1 MKTTMSIDS
10 SKHSQAHGPK
20 DVTHPLHV
28 KNKKHGTI
36 LTVRAT
42 SGLSGDMML
51 AGMASMA
58 NINNHELAGLVK
70 ELGLPAL
77 EGVVQLEKR
86 LVNNIAGVG
95 CRITLPHEHVHRN
108 LVDIR
113 AIITASAMPHAAQV
127 LALQTFTILGTAE
140 AAVHGQKPEEVH
152 FHEVGALD
160 SILDI
165 CLVCRLYTIINPQ
178 YFVCSPLPLADGV
191 IHCAHG
197 YLASPAPAVLH
208 LLKGIPVS
216 SFLGQGE
223 TITPTAL
230 SLLRALNARFGP
242 WPTMTIANT
251 VISYGSKIFENVPNG
266 AIWAIGKEEI

>member
-1 MKTTMSIDS
+1 MSKET

-20 DVTHPLHV
+20 DVTQPLHV
-28 KNKKHGTI
+28 KNEKHGII

-42 SGLSGDMML
+42 SGLSGDMLL
-51 AGMASMA
+51 AGMAAMA
-58 NINNHELAGLVK
+58 NISNHELAGLVK

-77 EGVVQLEKR
+77 EGAVQLEKR

-95 CRITLPHEHVHRN
+95 CRITLPHEHAHRN

-113 AIITASAMPHAAQV
+113 AIITASAMPSVAQE
-127 LALQTFTILGTAE
+127 LALQAFTILGTAE
-140 AAVHGQKPEEVH
+140 AAVHGQEPEEVH

-165 CLVCRLYTIINPQ
+165 CLVCRLYTIINPL
-178 YFVCSPLPLADGV
+178 YFVCSPLPLADGI

-197 YLASPAPAVLH
+197 HLASPAPAVLH

-216 SFLGQGE
+216 SFQGQGE

-230 SLLRALNARFGP
+230 ALLRALNVHFGP

-266 AIWAIGKEEI
+266 AIWALGKGEV